1 MGNSWGSNVKQ
12 TCLKC
17 YLRKNLVAEENKILR
32 GYALLK
38 NLSTSLILMK
48 LVMMMLN
55 SFDGRADY
63 EVFPDIQPSIVC
75 SEQQKSFRPAIRPH
89 HCGKGWG

>member
-1 MGNSWGSNVKQ
+1 MLDPLWWDF
-12 TCLKC
+12 CDDD
-17 YLRKNLVAEENKILR
+17 AEH
-32 GYALLK
+32 
-38 NLSTSLILMK
+38 
-48 LVMMMLN
+48 

-89 HCGKGWG
+89 HCGKGGLSFALLEGGGG